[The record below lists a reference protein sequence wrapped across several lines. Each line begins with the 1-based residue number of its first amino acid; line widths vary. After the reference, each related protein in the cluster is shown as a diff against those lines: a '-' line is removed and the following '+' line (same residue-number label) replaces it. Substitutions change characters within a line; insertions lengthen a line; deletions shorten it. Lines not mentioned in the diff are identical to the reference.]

1 MPIAIVTDSSARFI
15 RPSVIHQLNIHVLPN
30 TIEIGRHRLQEG
42 TDFVLDDLL
51 RLMADP
57 HMNPRVLPPTT
68 EAYAAL
74 YRQLVRTHS
83 AIVSIH
89 PSRELSKS
97 FDHARAAA
105 AQVQATTCPITV
117 LDSRTICAAQGVVVR
132 LAAEL
137 AQTETPVPDLLDAVR
152 SALERVYSIYYV
164 ETLEYLRRS
173 GIIADSR
180 AVLGSLLGI
189 KPLLTI
195 QDGQLKVTEKVRT
208 RGQAIDQLVEF
219 LTEFDDI
226 EETVVLQARSGVTEQ
241 VRMIQER
248 LNADGIR
255 PPLSFTTHCAAV
267 AALLGVEAG
276 GVVVLE
282 SEYIYDD
289 DFSED

>member
-1 MPIAIVTDSSARFI
+1 MSIAIVTDSSARFI
-15 RPSVIHQLNIHVLPN
+15 RPSLVHQLNVHVLPN
-30 TIEIGRHRLQEG
+30 TVEIGQHHLQEG
-42 TDFVLDDLL
+42 PDFVLDDLL
-51 RLMADP
+51 RLMADRRVT
-57 HMNPRVLPPTT
+57 PRILPPTV

-74 YRQLVRTHS
+74 YRQLVRTHT

-89 PSRELSKS
+89 PSRDLSKS

-117 LDSRTICAAQGVVVR
+117 VDSRTICAAQGVIVR

-137 AQTETPVPDLLDAVR
+137 AQSETPLPDLLDAVR
-152 SALERVYSIYYV
+152 SALERVYSVYYV

-219 LTEFDDI
+219 LSEFDAI
-226 EETVVLQARSGVTEQ
+226 EETVILQARSGMTEQ

-248 LNADGIR
+248 LNADWGR
-255 PPLSFTTHCAAV
+255 HPVSFATYCAAV
-267 AALLGVEAG
+267 AALLGADAG
-276 GVVVLE
+276 GVVVFE

-289 DFSED
+289 DFSEN

>member
-1 MPIAIVTDSSARFI
+1 MSIAIVTDSSARFI
-15 RPSVIHQLNIHVLPN
+15 RPSLIHQLNVHVLPN
-30 TIEIGRHRLQEG
+30 TVEIGRHRLQEG
-42 TDFVLDDLL
+42 PDFVLDELL
-51 RLMADP
+51 RLMIDS
-57 HMNPRVLPPTT
+57 HMIPRVIPPTT
-68 EAYAAL
+68 EAYVAL
-74 YRQLVRTHS
+74 YRQLVRNHS

-137 AQTETPVPDLLDAVR
+137 AQNETPLPDLLDVVR

-164 ETLEYLRRS
+164 ETLEYLRRN

-180 AVLGSLLGI
+180 AVLGSFLGI

-208 RGQAIDQLVEF
+208 RGQAIDHLVEF
-219 LTEFDDI
+219 LTEFDAI
-226 EETVVLQARSGVTEQ
+226 EETIILQARSGVTEQ

-248 LNADGIR
+248 LNAEWGR
-255 PPLSFTTHCAAV
+255 QPVSFTTHCAAV
-267 AALLGVEAG
+267 AALLGGEAG